1 MSILNKVNPLGE
13 KVGRSLF
20 GNVGSAVKGIT
31 NIGGGIDGG
40 LLSQTI
46 GGQED
51 GSGSGLSYPLD
62 VVGNA
67 AYPATV
73 RFKIMRYGSPTETSQ
88 KQMDKTIEDNKKTSL
103 PTNANIDVSNP
114 NELAADASL
123 RVAGEESEGIRAK
136 ISQSLGAI
144 TQTNLAKGV
153 SNTLKSGMRFLEE
166 RGQPVV
172 MLYFPTSFQFVDTA
186 QYDNASIGASGAI
199 GEAALQ
205 SGLGVTGAVLENLR
219 SGVNSISDVLSSNAD
234 AGEDAMRGAVS
245 RINEL
250 FGGLAGQGIKNAIS
264 LQTRMIINPNVRSI
278 FRGVALREF
287 SFQFKF
293 IANSA
298 EEARI
303 VQQIIKHFRTQLYPD
318 IFGVTVGD
326 QEAAIG
332 FKFPNAFKISFQFR
346 GVDSSKIPKIKPAY
360 LRTLTHTINPT
371 GGGFRTDGQPN
382 EIILSMSFVEH
393 ETITSKDVS
402 ERGF

>member
-103 PTNANIDVSNP
+103 QNALESDDDETVFAAETNPSQI
-114 NELAADASL
+114 ET
-123 RVAGEESEGIRAK
+123 EGIRAK

-205 SGLGVTGAVLENLR
+205 SGLGVTGAVLENLQ
-219 SGVNSISDVLSSNAD
+219 SGVNSLTDVLSGNPD
-234 AGEDAMRGAVS
+234 VGENVMRSAIS
-245 RINEL
+245 RVNEL

-303 VQQIIKHFRTQLYPD
+303 VQQIIKHFRAQLYPD
-318 IFGVTVGD
+318 IFGVTVGV